1 MTFNEA
7 KEYVRNR
14 FPFQGYM
21 DRTIGSYNTIAQ
33 TVQKYLRVGD
43 KILDF
48 GSGPCD
54 KTAVIQALGFKCS
67 AYDDL
72 SDDWHKLENNRDK
85 IIQFAKEVGID
96 FKLASDDGLPFEKQS
111 FDMVMLHDVIEH
123 LHDSPRDLLND
134 LVELIKANGYLF
146 ITVPNAVNIR
156 KRISVIFGKTNLP
169 PFDNY
174 YWYPGT
180 WRGHV
185 REYVKDDL
193 LQLVKFLN
201 LEIVELRSCHLMLK
215 KLPRMI
221 WPLYIF
227 LTNLFPGWRDSWLL
241 VAKKP
246 SGWVPKKTLAK
257 NEYAEIMGKAT
268 RYDYQKLPNKTL
280 HTHTCYKV
288 P

>member
-1 MTFNEA
+1 MNPKEA
-7 KEYVRNR
+7 EEYVQRR

-21 DRTIGSYNTIAQ
+21 NVTVGLYSSISK
-33 TVQKYLRVGD
+33 TVQKYLKVGD
-43 KILDF
+43 KVLDF

-72 SDDWHKLENNRDK
+72 LDDWHKLGNNRDK
-85 IIQFAKEVGID
+85 IIQFAKESKID
-96 FKLASDDGLPFEKQS
+96 FRLASDGYLPFEKGF

-123 LHDSPRDLLND
+123 LPDSPRDLLND
-134 LVELIKANGYLF
+134 LVVLIKPDGYLF

-156 KRISVIFGKTNLP
+156 KRISVILGKTNLP

-174 YWYPGT
+174 YWYPGR

-193 LQLVKFLN
+193 LQLSKFLN
-201 LEIVELRSCHLMLK
+201 LEITELHSCNLMLK
-215 KLPRMI
+215 RLPRI
-221 WPLYIF
+221 IRPIYIF
-227 LTNLFPGWRDSWLL
+227 LSNLFPGWRDSWLL

-246 SGWVPKKTLAK
+246 SGWVPKKTLDK
-257 NEYAEIMGKAT
+257 NEYGKIMGKVT
-268 RYDYQKLPNKTL
+268 RYDYQKLSN
-280 HTHTCYKV
+280 
-288 P
+288 